1 MSVWG
6 DELDATYPCV
16 FVCVYVQFVCFFFV
30 LFTTAKDLLSHVD
43 VCQVEILFITIAI
56 LVSALVDR
64 LKPSKR

>member
-1 MSVWG
+1 M
-6 DELDATYPCV
+6 CF

-30 LFTTAKDLLSHVD
+30 LFITAKDLLSHVD

-64 LKPSKR
+64 LKPSKH